1 MRFLRSGGRF
11 GAGQVEYR
19 GQKLPRSL
27 FAGSALGGVGY
38 LQDVVDYG
46 GTISSAGDGGFI
58 ASLPN
63 GLHFESNQ
71 HGFIDSLCMLAERF
85 VADEYRWLD
94 VEGRIVVDIG
104 ANIGDSALY
113 FVKRGA
119 TYVYGYEP
127 DATAYDAAVRNLR
140 LNGVTNAEV
149 TKAAVGG
156 EAQPP
161 GDGDRNGVR
170 TLNDIIDHVTKVHPG
185 VGIVCKIDCEGCE
198 YEIMESAHVRD
209 ALARV
214 SQVMIEYHW
223 RSPEPLVAALRG
235 SAFETE
241 TSTAASGV
249 GWVRARKA
257 VSE

>member
-1 MRFLRSGGRF
+1 MGFLRSGGRI
-11 GAGQVEYR
+11 GADQVEYR
-19 GQKLPRSL
+19 GLRLPRSL

-38 LQDVVDYG
+38 LKNVVDYG
-46 GTISSAGDGGFI
+46 GAISSAGDGGFV

-63 GLHFESNQ
+63 GLRFESNWD
-71 HGFIDSLCMLAERF
+71 GLIDALCMLDERF

-94 VEGRIVVDIG
+94 VEGRVIVDIG
-104 ANIGDSALY
+104 ANIGDSVLY

-119 TYVYGYEP
+119 AYVYGYEP
-127 DATAYDAAVRNLR
+127 DASAYEAALRNLR
-140 LNGVTNAEV
+140 LNDVTNAEV
-149 TKAAVGG
+149 TKVAVGG
-156 EAQPP
+156 GAPP
-161 GDGDRNGVR
+161 ASDGARDGVR
-170 TLNDIIDHVTKVHPG
+170 TLNDIIDHVSKEHPG

-209 ALARV
+209 ALAPI

-223 RSPEPLVAALRG
+223 RSPEPLVATLRG
-235 SAFETE
+235 SGFEVE
-241 TSTAASGV
+241 TSTGAPGV